1 MSHLATPVPLN
12 LVKPSAP
19 MRARVVENRD
29 LCPDSVHDV
38 QHLVI
43 DLGDSGFHYLEGQ
56 SVGVIVPGTDANGKP
71 HRLRLYSIASARQ
84 GDDGQGRSVSLCIK
98 RVEFQNEAGETVL
111 GLCSN
116 HTYALKPGD
125 EVLLC
130 GPIGKHFLLP
140 EAPKADLICFATG
153 TGIAPFRAFYQRV
166 QHDPQALGGDFFGL
180 VFGFRKGCDFL
191 YEAEL
196 KAFFQGPTRPLL
208 TARSEEETGADG
220 GPLFVGEKVAELE
233 SQLWPRLMGGS
244 LHVMMCGL
252 RAMEQNVDAAFRAMA
267 ERHGQDWAVLKP
279 QLVAEKRWLVDTY

>member
-19 MRARVVENRD
+19 MVARVLENRD

-56 SVGVIVPGTDANGKP
+56 SIGVIVPGTDANGKP

-84 GDDGQGRSVSLCIK
+84 GDDATGRTISLCIK
-98 RVEFQNEAGETVL
+98 RVQFENEAGETVL

-125 EVLLC
+125 EVQIC

-140 EAPKADLICFATG
+140 ENPAADLICFATG

-166 QHDPQALGGDFFGL
+166 AHDPSALTGYFGL
-180 VFGFRKGCDFL
+180 VFGFRKGCDHL
-191 YEAEL
+191 YQDEL
-196 KAFFQGPTRPLL
+196 ANFFQGPNRPLL

-220 GPLFVGEKVAELE
+220 GPLFIGEKVAELE
-233 SQLWPRLMGGS
+233 ADLWPRLEGGS
-244 LHVMMCGL
+244 LHVYMCGL
-252 RAMEQNVDAAFRAMA
+252 RAMEANVDAAFAAMA
-267 ERHGQDWAVLKP
+267 ARHGQDWSVLKP
-279 QLVAEKRWLVDTY
+279 QLVAAKRWLVDTY